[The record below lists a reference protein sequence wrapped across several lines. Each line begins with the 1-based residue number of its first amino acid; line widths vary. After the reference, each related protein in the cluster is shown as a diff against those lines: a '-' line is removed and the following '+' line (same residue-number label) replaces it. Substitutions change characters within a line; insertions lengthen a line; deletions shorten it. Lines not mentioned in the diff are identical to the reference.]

1 MSAVN
6 IDVKFNGS
14 VLVIGTENDTMLT
27 VTVPVTAFITNSSN
41 AILLLLRPGLTYSYK
56 VNRLQILY
64 LVTNI
69 YDLTGA
75 RIVTNKPVSVLSGHE
90 CGFVSETRAYCSNL
104 AEQMLPTELWGTV
117 HYVAPLASRSRY
129 TIKILATHDAT
140 IVHIICTNTS
150 HMYTLNTANF
160 VTYILNSQEFCAI
173 HSSNII
179 LVVQFSHG
187 YNEDEEGAPMMTLI
201 PATIHYTN
209 TITSSTY
216 RNPVPSLYGRRHR
229 NYVNIIVMADYYQP
243 SMIFLKTEG
252 VNQSLESQSWVP
264 IIMNNSTEAYATQV
278 KLNITEG
285 MFEIRHINSTAL
297 MTAIV
302 YGFDPFQG
310 YLSTAYGHPGWLRSY
325 LVQVRF
331 NQTSYT
337 IDEDEGAVHPVLV
350 LNNQSSYDIAV
361 QINII
366 TGSATGGI
374 DFDSGPYSIK
384 FPAGV
389 TTVLFDILIIDDQTL
404 EQTETF
410 YLSINSVILP
420 DRVTGIT
427 PDQTMITIQDNDIVV
442 VSFNQSAYSV
452 DEDDGLALPVLVV
465 NGSSAVNFTVQVM
478 TTDGS
483 ATGGDVDYDSGP
495 YSITFP
501 AGVTDMS
508 FDIFIN
514 DDEILEENETF
525 FLRIITLPKGVSTGH
540 LNQTMITVLDDD
552 TISPTGSTLD
562 RSTSQVIITTIAAVI
577 AAIMLVLF
585 FGFCAYKLKRCVY
598 MCRAR

>member
-1 MSAVN
+1 MGHVPNYQGLVAIIMTSGVELVNYSIDAPVTGYHHNGNVTEKFESVIQLLTKPISLPIFGAWNYSHYYPFKEGIYISSDSQKLIVIGQNKHGDYYDGDTYFAFPIKDLYLEEYVYYAMSAVN

-325 LVQVRF
+325 LG
-331 NQTSYT
+331 T
-337 IDEDEGAVHPVLV
+337 
-350 LNNQSSYDIAV
+350 
-361 QINII
+361 
-366 TGSATGGI
+366 
-374 DFDSGPYSIK
+374 
-384 FPAGV
+384 
-389 TTVLFDILIIDDQTL
+389 
-404 EQTETF
+404 
-410 YLSINSVILP
+410 
-420 DRVTGIT
+420 RV
-427 PDQTMITIQDNDIVV
+427 
-442 VSFNQSAYSV
+442 Y
-452 DEDDGLALPVLVV
+452 
-465 NGSSAVNFTVQVM
+465 
-478 TTDGS
+478 
-483 ATGGDVDYDSGP
+483 
-495 YSITFP
+495 
-501 AGVTDMS
+501 
-508 FDIFIN
+508 
-514 DDEILEENETF
+514 
-525 FLRIITLPKGVSTGH
+525 
-540 LNQTMITVLDDD
+540 
-552 TISPTGSTLD
+552 
-562 RSTSQVIITTIAAVI
+562 
-577 AAIMLVLF
+577 
-585 FGFCAYKLKRCVY
+585 
-598 MCRAR
+598 